1 MDNANIL
8 SMLKNITLTDWE
20 GEGSSPKPSAYD
32 PCDSASE
39 TCSIASS
46 SQPSMM
52 LEDSSYEL
60 SEISSQECERSEQS
74 SNLLGNDLSETETQ
88 VIFYLPPK
96 MQSECETSNE
106 FKYNNAEQSMLKKS
120 SYKLSKESKKYT
132 LVNTIFEK
140 NTIELSKRRVSASK
154 GSKTAGLR
162 SPGPQQC
169 SFCGKYEKPVKRH
182 IRCELCGVAA
192 YCRIKCQA
200 RDRQRHNTHDCLIR
214 ESTAWFSIKRNH
226 K

>member
-1 MDNANIL
+1 
-8 SMLKNITLTDWE
+8 
-20 GEGSSPKPSAYD
+20 
-32 PCDSASE
+32 
-39 TCSIASS
+39 
-46 SQPSMM
+46 MM

-88 VIFYLPPK
+88 VIFYLPQK

-140 NTIELSKRRVSASK
+140 NLLSYQRGVYQQVKDQKPQGLEALAPSSA
-154 GSKTAGLR
+154 
-162 SPGPQQC
+162 
-169 SFCGKYEKPVKRH
+169 
-182 IRCELCGVAA
+182 
-192 YCRIKCQA
+192 
-200 RDRQRHNTHDCLIR
+200 
-214 ESTAWFSIKRNH
+214 
-226 K
+226 

>member
-1 MDNANIL
+1 MDNIL
-8 SMLKNITLTDWE
+8 SMLKNITLSDWE
-20 GEGSSPKPSAYD
+20 GEGSSLKPSAYD

-52 LEDSSYEL
+52 LEDSSSEL
-60 SEISSQECERSEQS
+60 SEISSHECERSAQP
-74 SNLLGNDLSETETQ
+74 SNLLGHGLSETETQ

-106 FKYNNAEQSMLKKS
+106 LNYNNVEQSMLKKS
-120 SYKLSKESKKYT
+120 SYKLTKESKKCA
-132 LVNTIFEK
+132 LVNTKSDE
-140 NTIELSKRRVSASK
+140 NTIELSKRRVSVSE
-154 GSKTAGLR
+154 GSKNEGLKG
-162 SPGPQQC
+162 PGPQQC

-182 IRCELCGVAA
+182 LRCELCGVAA

-214 ESTAWFSIKRNH
+214 EWTPWFSIKRNH
-226 K
+226 N